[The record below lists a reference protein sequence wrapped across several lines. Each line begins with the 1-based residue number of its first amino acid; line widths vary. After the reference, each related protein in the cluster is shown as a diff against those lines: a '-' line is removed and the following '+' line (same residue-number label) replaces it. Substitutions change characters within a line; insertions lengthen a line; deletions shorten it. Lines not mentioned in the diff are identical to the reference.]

1 MGLSNENLNP
11 NTATIDDYAFN
22 LVRMKAAQLGSALI
36 RGERNDD
43 YREREASNTAHG
55 VHVRKLVQ
63 IRPHV
68 DTECAD
74 HNSRVASVGAV
85 EAMEHL
91 WKGRR

>member
-1 MGLSNENLNP
+1 MGLSNETPP
-11 NTATIDDYAFN
+11 NTSTIDDYAFT
-22 LVRMKAAQLGSALI
+22 VARIKAQQLGSQLI

-43 YREREASNTAHG
+43 YRERQAPNPAHG
-55 VHVRKLVQ
+55 VHIRKLVQ

-74 HNSRVASVGAV
+74 HNSRVSSVGAV